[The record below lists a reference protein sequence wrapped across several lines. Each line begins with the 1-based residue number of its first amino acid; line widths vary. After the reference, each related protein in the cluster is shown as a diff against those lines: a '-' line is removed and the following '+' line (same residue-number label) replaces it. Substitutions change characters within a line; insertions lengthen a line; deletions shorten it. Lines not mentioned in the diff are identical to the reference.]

1 MSLRFS
7 KKSAADH
14 HLAQPLE
21 DFNVNSC
28 TFESYTQIQWVSGSM
43 CFLNHRASVP
53 HPAINGPSNRYQQY
67 PAINDQQPAYSS
79 HHGGRAESL
88 LEQGGDSHE
97 TITTYH
103 NDDGPITALSCQIMS
118 NYVKLR
124 VHHWKV
130 FPIFLGVI

>member
-1 MSLRFS
+1 MILRFS

-21 DFNVNSC
+21 DFNVKSC
-28 TFESYTQIQWVSGSM
+28 NFESYTQIQWVSGSM
-43 CFLNHRASVP
+43 CFLNYRASVP

-88 LEQGGDSHE
+88 LEQG
-97 TITTYH
+97 
-103 NDDGPITALSCQIMS
+103 
-118 NYVKLR
+118 
-124 VHHWKV
+124 
-130 FPIFLGVI
+130 